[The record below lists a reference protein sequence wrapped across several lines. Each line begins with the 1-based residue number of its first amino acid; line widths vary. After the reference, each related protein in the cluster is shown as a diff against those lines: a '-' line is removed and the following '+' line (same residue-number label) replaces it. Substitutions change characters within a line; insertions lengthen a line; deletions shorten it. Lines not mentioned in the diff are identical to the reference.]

1 MKFTMELI
9 HLNHGLAIVK
19 DTLGNETHGHK
30 GIRIHASKKNN
41 RIKLTTTD
49 GHNSTEMWVNAVDVE
64 KTGTVVVEADRF
76 IKYLQ
81 KLDVNEV
88 VITDKG
94 GKIEVKSKRGKPTFV
109 LYDAEKFP
117 DLPKLDKTASIF
129 LPGKMY
135 KELVNGV
142 AFSTRAEDKKGGLDR
157 LMGVHVTSNGSHLQ
171 MFASNGLMIAQAKK
185 KMKTPV
191 VDAILFKKSLVNSA
205 RIAKDDEQVTI
216 QSCNDTIFL
225 VKVRDTTYYIPTIA
239 GSFPDFASV
248 MPKKNSFEA
257 EFTLDRE
264 EILGSLERSTIV
276 LASKEAVRGTI
287 HLETKS
293 VTLSGETQEGVF
305 SETLATKVEGNAAD
319 VKIDIRSLID
329 IIKNINADRIHFGVT
344 SGRPLS
350 VRPAERNDHIC
361 LLSIVGG

>member
-9 HLNHGLAIVK
+9 HLNHALAIVK
-19 DTLGNETHGHK
+19 DTIGNDTHGHK

-49 GHNSTEMWVNAVDVE
+49 GHNSTEMWVDAVNVE
-64 KTGTVVVEADRF
+64 KAGTVVVEADRF
-76 IKYLQ
+76 IRYLQ
-81 KLDVNEV
+81 KLDVKEV
-88 VITDKG
+88 TVTDKS
-94 GKIEVKSKRGKPTFV
+94 GKIEVKSKRGKPTFL
-109 LYDAEKFP
+109 LYDAQGFP
-117 DLPKLDKTASIF
+117 ELPKLDKTASIF
-129 LPGKMY
+129 LPGKLY
-135 KELVNGV
+135 RELVNGV
-142 AFSTRAEDKKGGLDR
+142 AFSTRSEDKKGGLDR
-157 LMGVHVTSNGSHLQ
+157 LMGVHITSNGSHLQ
-171 MFASNGLMIAQAKK
+171 MFASNGLMIAATKK

-216 QSCNDTIFL
+216 QSCNDQVFL

-239 GSFPDFASV
+239 GTFPDFASV
-248 MPKKNSFEA
+248 MPKKDSFDA
-257 EFTLDRE
+257 EFTIDKE

-287 HLETKS
+287 HLETKG
-293 VTLSGETQEGVF
+293 VTLSGETQEGIF
-305 SETLATKVEGNAAD
+305 SETLHTKVEGKASD
-319 VKIDIRSLID
+319 VKVDVKSLID

-344 SGRPLS
+344 NGRPLS
-350 VRPAERNDHIC
+350 VRPAERSDHTC